1 MCSHNFID
9 MRNITCLLLIVTIL
23 SVPMTASAAI
33 DTAQIMNTVNKYM
46 TPQYAIN
53 PTKPMVNEQTN
64 AANIYIYKLP
74 TNPVVYVFTS
84 SAAIDCDGQAS
95 SLCNNDPT
103 NLGQTSFTQ
112 NNGKPLAPATLP
124 WYILP
129 ETPNP
134 IFDYAKLGIQGGQA
148 GLVLYNNKMEYG
160 IFGDERGRD
169 VGNFA
174 GTAIGEVS
182 YAMAVSLGIPPNPD
196 TGGVDNGVT
205 YIVFTSKANVV
216 SPIESH
222 AAADTI
228 GTSALNIMMSQLGTP
243 VVTPTP
249 SVTPTPVVTSTPTVT
264 PTVAPTPKP
273 TPKPTDH
280 SHGNIKHRVNHRHT
294 QTS

>member
-1 MCSHNFID
+1 
-9 MRNITCLLLIVTIL
+9 
-23 SVPMTASAAI
+23 MT
-33 DTAQIMNTVNKYM
+33 
-46 TPQYAIN
+46 
-53 PTKPMVNEQTN
+53 
-64 AANIYIYKLP
+64 
-74 TNPVVYVFTS
+74 
-84 SAAIDCDGQAS
+84 
-95 SLCNNDPT
+95 
-103 NLGQTSFTQ
+103 LGQTSFTQ

-160 IFGDERGRD
+160 IFGDERRRD

-222 AAADTI
+222 AAADTL

>member
-1 MCSHNFID
+1 M
-9 MRNITCLLLIVTIL
+9 VTIL
-23 SVPMTASAAI
+23 SVPMTVSAAT
-33 DTAQIMNTVNKYM
+33 DTQIMNTVSKYM

-74 TNPVVYVFTS
+74 TNPVAYVFTS

-95 SLCNNDPT
+95 YLCNNDPT

-112 NNGKPLAPATLP
+112 TNGKPLAPATLP
-124 WYILP
+124 WYVLP

-134 IFDYAKLGIQGGQA
+134 IFDYANLGIQGGQA
-148 GLVLYNNKMEYG
+148 GLVLYDNKMEYG
-160 IFGDERGRD
+160 VFGDERGRD
-169 VGNFA
+169 VGNSA
-174 GTAIGEVS
+174 GTTIGEVS
-182 YAMAVSLGIPPNPD
+182 YAMAVSLGIPSNPD

-205 YIVFTSKANVV
+205 YILFTSKENVV

-222 AAADTI
+222 SAADTI

-243 VVTPTP
+243 VVTSTP
-249 SVTPTPVVTSTPTVT
+249 SVTPTPVVTSTPSVTPTPVVASTPTVT

-273 TPKPTDH
+273 TDY
-280 SHGNIKHRVNHRHT
+280 SHGFTKHRVNHRHR